1 MVHRNSSFNITLMPF
16 YFITLKTLQTF
27 NFTNFLTL
35 LTHLYMKKNLLLV
48 LIVLFSILAGI
59 ILGNLLSNRAHG
71 SGFSGMM
78 SHSKVDELL
87 SIIKSQYVDTVNI
100 KQTTEELMTD
110 LASKLDPHS
119 VYIPASD
126 LAAVNSELEGSFSGI
141 GVQFNIQ
148 NDTVMIV
155 AVLSGGPSE
164 KVGLL
169 AGDRIVQVNDSVFV
183 GKKISNEKVMKKLRG
198 KEGTKV
204 KLGIRRHGT
213 REILH
218 YSITRGDIP
227 VNSVDIAYMIEPG
240 VGFIKVSK
248 FADTTYSEFLNAI
261 AKLRTQGAK
270 KYIIDLRENSGGFM
284 EQAIN
289 MVNEFL
295 PAGRMIVYSQG
306 KAYPRS
312 EAKSDGKGSCIDLPL
327 VVLIDEFSAS
337 ASEIF
342 SGAIQDNDRGTI
354 IGRRSFGKGL
364 VQQQMTLSDKSAIRL
379 TVARY
384 YTPSGRS
391 IQKPYVRGK
400 SEDYEM
406 DILNRYK
413 HGELDSKD
421 SIHVAKKLKYKTVGG
436 RTVYGGG
443 GIMPD
448 IFVSRDTSEYTPYLS
463 KVINYGYLY
472 QYAFQYSDKNRDKL
486 KSLKS
491 WQQMSSYLDIQ
502 NLIADFAAFAATK
515 GVPVNQAQINISKR
529 FLLTQL
535 KAYISRNM
543 LGDTGFYPLLY
554 KDDKTVKTAL
564 DELRKK

>member
-1 MVHRNSSFNITLMPF
+1 MN
-16 YFITLKTLQTF
+16 
-27 NFTNFLTL
+27 
-35 LTHLYMKKNLLLV
+35 KKNLILV
-48 LIVLFSILAGI
+48 SIVLGAILVGFL
-59 ILGNLLSNRAHG
+59 LGNLLSQRANNAG
-71 SGFSGMM
+71 FSGFSK
-78 SHSKVDELL
+78 HSKVDELL
-87 SIIKSQYVDTVNI
+87 QVINSQYVDTLNM
-100 KQTTEELMTD
+100 KQMSEEIMTD
-110 LASKLDPHS
+110 IASKLDPHS

-126 LAAVNSELEGSFSGI
+126 LAEVNSELEGSFSGI

-169 AGDRIVQVNDSVFV
+169 AGDRIVKVNDSTFV
-183 GKKISNEKVMKKLRG
+183 GKKITNEKVMKKLRG
-198 KEGTKV
+198 KEGSVV
-204 KLGIRRHGT
+204 KLGIKRNGT
-213 REILH
+213 REILS
-218 YSITRGDIP
+218 YKITRGEIP
-227 VNSVDIAYMIEPG
+227 VNTVDIAYMIEPG

-248 FADTTYSEFLNAI
+248 FADTTYSEFLDAI
-261 AKLRTQGAK
+261 TRLRSKGAK
-270 KYIIDLRENSGGFM
+270 KYIIDLRENGGGFM

-295 PAGRMIVYSQG
+295 PAGKMIVYSQG
-306 KAYPRS
+306 KAYPRF
-312 EAKSDGKGSCIDLPL
+312 EAKSDGKGSCINLPM

-342 SGAIQDNDRGTI
+342 SGAIQDNDRGLI

-364 VQQQMTLSDKSAIRL
+364 VQQQLTLSDKSAIRL

-400 SEDYEM
+400 AEDYEM

-413 HGELDSKD
+413 HGEFDSKD
-421 SIHVAKKLKYKTVGG
+421 SIHIAKTMKYKTVGG

-448 IFVSRDTSEYTPYLS
+448 IFVSRDTTNYTPYLN
-463 KVINYGYLY
+463 KVTNYGYLY
-472 QYAFQYSDKNRDKL
+472 QFAFQYVDKNRSKL
-486 KSLKS
+486 KTIKTY
-491 WQQMSSYLDIQ
+491 QEMDKYLDTQ
-502 NLIADFAAFAATK
+502 NILGEFTSYAATK
-515 GVPVNQAQINISKR
+515 SVTPNQGQINISKQI
-529 FLLTQL
+529 LLTDL
-535 KAYISRNM
+535 KAYISRNI
-543 LGDTGFYPLLY
+543 LGDSGFYPLLY

-564 DELRKK
+564 IELKKK

>member
-1 MVHRNSSFNITLMPF
+1 MNKRNLILV
-16 YFITLKTLQTF
+16 III
-27 NFTNFLTL
+27 L
-35 LTHLYMKKNLLLV
+35 L
-48 LIVLFSILAGI
+48 SILSGI
-59 ILGNLLSNRAHG
+59 MIGNLLSRKAKG
-71 SGFSGMM
+71 GFSTMM
-78 SHSKVDELL
+78 KHSKIDELL
-87 SIIKSQYVDTVNI
+87 SIINSQYVDTINMT
-100 KQTTEELMTD
+100 QTTEEVMTD
-110 LASKLDPHS
+110 IASKLDPHS

-126 LAAVNSELEGSFSGI
+126 LAEVNSELEGSFSGI

-155 AVLSGGPSE
+155 AVISGGPSE

-169 AGDRIVQVNDSVFV
+169 AGDRIVKVNDSIFV
-183 GKKISNEKVMKKLRG
+183 GKKINNERVMKKLRG

-204 KLGIRRHGT
+204 KLGVRRHGT
-213 REILH
+213 PEMLN
-218 YSITRGDIP
+218 YSITRGEIP
-227 VNSVDIAYMIEPG
+227 VNSVDIGYMIEPG

-248 FADTTYSEFLNAI
+248 FADTTYAEFLDAI
-261 AKLRTQGAK
+261 AKLRSQGAK

-312 EAKSDGKGSCIDLPL
+312 EARSDGKGSCINLPM

-364 VQQQMTLSDKSAIRL
+364 VQQQMNLSDKSAIRL

-400 SEDYEM
+400 AEDYEM

-448 IFVSRDTSEYTPYLS
+448 IFVSRDTTDYTPYLS

-472 QYAFQYSDKNRDKL
+472 QFAFQYSDKNRDKL
-486 KSLKS
+486 KPIKT
-491 WQQMSSYLDIQ
+491 WQQMDNYLDNQ
-502 NLIADFAAFAATK
+502 SLLADFTAFAATK
-515 GVPVNQAQINISKR
+515 GVVPNQKQINISKR

-543 LGDTGFYPLLY
+543 LGDPGFYPLLY

>member
-1 MVHRNSSFNITLMPF
+1 MN
-16 YFITLKTLQTF
+16 
-27 NFTNFLTL
+27 
-35 LTHLYMKKNLLLV
+35 KKNLLFV
-48 LIVLFSILAGI
+48 LIILFSILGGFF
-59 ILGNLLSNRAHG
+59 LGNLLSRRAND
-71 SGFSGMM
+71 SGLLRS

-100 KQTTEELMTD
+100 KRITEELMTET
-110 LASKLDPHS
+110 ASKLDPHS
-119 VYIPASD
+119 VYIPAAD
-126 LAAVNSELEGSFSGI
+126 LADVNSELEGSFSGI

-148 NDTVMIV
+148 NDTVMII
-155 AVLSGGPSE
+155 AVISGGPSE
-164 KVGLL
+164 KVGLV

-183 GKKISNEKVMKKLRG
+183 GKKVTNEKVMKKLKG
-198 KEGTKV
+198 KAGTQV

-213 REILH
+213 KEILH
-218 YSITRGDIP
+218 YSITRGEIP
-227 VNSVDIAYMIEPG
+227 VNSVDIAYMIEPQ

-248 FADTTYSEFLNAI
+248 FAATTYSEFLDAI

-270 KYIIDLRENSGGFM
+270 KYIIDLRENSGGYM

-306 KAYPRS
+306 KAYPRF
-312 EAKSDGKGSCIDLPL
+312 EAKSDGKGSCINLPI

-342 SGAIQDNDRGTI
+342 SGAIQDNDRGMI
-354 IGRRSFGKGL
+354 VGRRSFGKGL
-364 VQQQMTLSDKSAIRL
+364 VQQQITLSDKSAIRL

-391 IQKPYVRGK
+391 IQKPYIKGK
-400 SEDYEM
+400 AEDYEM

-421 SIHVAKKLKYKTVGG
+421 SIHVAKKLKYKTVSG
-436 RTVYGGG
+436 RIVYGGG

-448 IFVSRDTSEYTPYLS
+448 IFVPRDTTEYTPYLN

-472 QYAFQYSDKNRDKL
+472 QFAFQYSDKNREKL
-486 KSLKS
+486 KVIKT
-491 WQQMSSYLDIQ
+491 WQKMSDYLDNQ
-502 NLIADFAAFAATK
+502 NILSDFVSFATSK
-515 GVPVNQAQINISKR
+515 GVAANQRQIMISKR

-535 KAYISRNM
+535 KGYISRNI
-543 LGDTGFYPLLY
+543 LGDSGFYPLIY
-554 KDDKTVKTAL
+554 KDDKAVNTAL
-564 DELRKK
+564 LTLQKK